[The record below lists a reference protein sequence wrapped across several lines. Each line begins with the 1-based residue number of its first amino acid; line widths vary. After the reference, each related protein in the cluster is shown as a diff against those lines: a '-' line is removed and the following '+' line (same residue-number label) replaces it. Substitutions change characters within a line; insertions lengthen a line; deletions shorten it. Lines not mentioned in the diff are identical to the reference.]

1 MLDAL
6 KQFDRELFLLINGC
20 HSEIADSIMVFISG
34 RFSWIPLYAFLL
46 YLMIRSFQKN
56 ILYIIV
62 AVILLITLSDQGSV
76 ILFKNLF
83 QRLRPCHNESIKNLV
98 HLVNGNCGGQF
109 GFISSHAANTM
120 ALSVFVFLLL
130 KNNFGNKMS
139 LIFLFPFIVGY
150 SRVYLGTHYPGDV
163 LCGIIFG
170 GILGY
175 LIALLTLRLMPQ

>member
-6 KQFDRELFLLINGC
+6 KQFDKELFLLINGF
-20 HSEIADSIMVFISG
+20 HSESIDTIMVFVSG
-34 RFSWIPLYAFLL
+34 RFSWIPLYIFLL
-46 YLMIRSFQKN
+46 YLMIRAFQKS
-56 ILYIIV
+56 ILYVII
-62 AVILLITLSDQGSV
+62 AVILLITFSDQGSV
-76 ILFKNLF
+76 VLFKNVF
-83 QRLRPCHNESIKNLV
+83 QRLRPCHDESIKQLV
-98 HLVNGNCGGQF
+98 HLIDGNCGGQF

-150 SRVYLGTHYPGDV
+150 SRIYLGTHYPGDV

-170 GILGY
+170 GIIGY
-175 LIALLTLRLMPQ
+175 ITALLTQRLIPQ